1 MFAERLRGRPAPLQA
16 CAAAALLAFLAVQG
30 MVASG
35 CSEIPHCWYPLASDS
50 AAPLESWLARDLIER
65 MGKVLGEQAGQAS
78 VRWRQNPG
86 PSLDGT
92 ALTREAAATGLEW
105 TPGEASGKPVME
117 FEVRSDAGTREV
129 NGDPYCLWGPTLQ
142 CRETRSATVRYLA
155 LSGSRDVI
163 GIDELS
169 LKAMSTID
177 WSWHG
182 FVPAGCILLRKVEL
196 VFGESP
202 WMVSLWLGQGSL
214 GSPATGVATSAI
226 AGSVQ
231 PEDVILR

>member
-1 MFAERLRGRPAPLQA
+1 MFAERSRGRPARLQTY
-16 CAAAALLAFLAVQG
+16 AAIALLAFLAVQG
-30 MVASG
+30 MAASA
-35 CSEIPHCWYPLASDS
+35 CSEIPHCWYPLASDA
-50 AAPLESWLARDLIER
+50 AAPLENWLARDLIER
-65 MGKVLGEQAGQAS
+65 MGKVLGDHTPQAS
-78 VRWRQNPG
+78 VRWRETPG
-86 PSLDGT
+86 RGIDAE

-105 TPGEASGKPVME
+105 KLGDVAGKPVME
-117 FEVRSDAGTREV
+117 FEVRSDAGAREV

-142 CRETRSATVRYLA
+142 CRETRSATVRYLV

-202 WMVSLWLGQGSL
+202 LMVSMWLGQGSL
-214 GSPATGVATSAI
+214 GSPAAGVATSAI
-226 AGSVQ
+226 AAMIASEG
-231 PEDVILR
+231 VIYR

>member
-1 MFAERLRGRPAPLQA
+1 MFAEHSRRRKAPLQA
-16 CAAAALLAFLAVQG
+16 YTAAALLALLAVQG
-30 MVASG
+30 MVASA

-50 AAPLESWLARDLIER
+50 AASLENWLARDLIER
-65 MGKVLGEQAGQAS
+65 MGRVLGDHAGQAS
-78 VRWRQNPG
+78 VRSRESPG
-86 PSLDGT
+86 PGLDD
-92 ALTREAAATGLEW
+92 AVLTREAAATGLEW
-105 TPGEASGKPVME
+105 KLGDVPGKPVME
-117 FEVRSDAGTREV
+117 FEVRSDSGTREV

-155 LSGSRDVI
+155 LSGSREVI

-202 WMVSLWLGQGSL
+202 WMVSMWLGQGSL
-214 GSPATGVATSAI
+214 GSPASGVATSTVA
-226 AGSVQ
+226 ATAV
-231 PEDVILR
+231 PVETILR